1 MNNKITRVQMIEIPV
16 PAQGLGVGA
25 RLYIPDQPQ
34 LRTQT
39 NQIVV
44 IQRLQSYDVITSPK
58 TPSGAAVVDVAALG
72 SSYLVLNVFG
82 TETIQFIPFVDLI
95 NTATTDTDVQRSYN
109 NNGAVLNNITKV
121 DWSKSYIQV
130 GAAVAAGASYLLR
143 VDYVRLPDDN
153 MSVMSTQEMPVIS

>member
-1 MNNKITRVQMIEIPV
+1 MIEIPV

-39 NQIVV
+39 NQIVI
-44 IQRLQSYDVITSPK
+44 IQRLQSYDVVTSPR
-58 TPSGAAVVDVAALG
+58 TPSGAVVVDETVLG

-82 TETIQFIPFVDLI
+82 TETVQFLPFVDLV
-95 NTATTDTDVQRSYN
+95 NTATTDTGVQRSYN
-109 NNGAVLNNITKV
+109 NNGAVFNNITKV

-143 VDYVRLPDDN
+143 VDYIRLPDDN
-153 MSVMSTQEMPVIS
+153 MTIMSPQEMPVIS